1 MPWVGIFILLSLRS
15 LKLKLNTIVMR
26 EDITYKWNWNNATDF
41 ANWMTAQVT
50 HKVLSEF
57 WLWYN
62 DVGKAVSRMTDNE
75 HE

>member
-1 MPWVGIFILLSLRS
+1 MSYPWFLTLERLFFRLPSPPTPYQS
-15 LKLKLNTIVMR
+15 TLNTIVMR

-62 DVGKAVSRMTDNE
+62 DVEKSV
-75 HE
+75 

>member
-1 MPWVGIFILLSLRS
+1 
-15 LKLKLNTIVMR
+15 MR

-62 DVGKAVSRMTDNE
+62 DVEKGVSTMADDE